1 MAKSLNSHAEM
12 SPKLEALLGMLEK
25 PEEAVGGV
33 HALARQLRDEIQ
45 CWATLHGVEQA
56 KLAGLLQ
63 ERTMKMEADLCD
75 DVAQRKRGEEEIR
88 QLNATLEDRVETRT
102 RQLSDAN
109 TELQIFSSTAA
120 HDLRS
125 PLRRISNFSE
135 ALLEEYG
142 AKLDQTGTFYL
153 ERISHSAAHMARL
166 LDDLLEY
173 SRTTQAELKLV
184 SVNLEEAVQA
194 ALELTEGASASR
206 AEIIVEKPFPPVT
219 GHRATVV
226 MIINNLIANALKFIA
241 PGVQPRVRIRPERE
255 AGSHVRLWIEDNGI
269 GIKPED
275 VGKLFN
281 AFQRLHSK
289 EKYPGTGLGLAL
301 VRRGAERMGG
311 RVGIESNSGGG
322 SRFWVDLPS
331 AA

>member
-1 MAKSLNSHAEM
+1 MAMPLNSHADI

-25 PEEAVGGV
+25 PEHAVGDV
-33 HALARQLRDEIQ
+33 PALARQLRDEIQ
-45 CWATLHGVEQA
+45 CWVKQHGVEQA
-56 KLAGLLQ
+56 KFAGLLQ
-63 ERTMKMEADLCD
+63 ERTMTMEAVLCHDL
-75 DVAQRKRGEEEIR
+75 AQRKRGEEEVQ

-102 RQLSDAN
+102 RQLNDAN
-109 TELQIFSSTAA
+109 TELQIFCSTAA

-125 PLRRISNFSE
+125 PLRRISSFSE
-135 ALLEEYG
+135 ALLAEYG

-153 ERISHSAAHMARL
+153 ERISHSAEHMARL

-184 SVNLEEAVQA
+184 SVDLEEAVQA
-194 ALELTEGASASR
+194 ALELTEGALASR
-206 AEIIVEKPFPPVT
+206 AEIIVEKPFPPVA

-226 MIINNLIANALKFIA
+226 MIISNLIANALKFIA
-241 PGVQPRVRIRPERE
+241 PGVRPRVHIRPED

-269 GIKPED
+269 GIKRED
-275 VGKLFN
+275 IGKLFN
-281 AFQRLHSK
+281 AFQRLHSR

-311 RVGIESNSGGG
+311 GVGVESNSGGG
-322 SRFWVDLPS
+322 SRFWIDLPS